1 MKEIEKP
8 ISSELISGAE
18 LNFYEFKDIVL
29 IKNDLRKIHLISSN
43 FEECRF
49 FEIQFRTASF
59 FSTKLINVCFYNC
72 DLSSTDICSIWAKGC
87 VFKET
92 NLDNANITDSTFEDC
107 VFDNSIFTSVSLMN
121 CKFIN
126 CTFEKMPIE
135 DSTFTLNSYINC
147 KIKNTVLTESFYY
160 QIFTDC
166 EFYNVNMDPQLLG
179 FNFGFSKQVIAELAD
194 NKDLNEIEAQFINKG
209 LYVNAAI
216 LKVNQVQEGY
226 DLAILACI
234 SALSQMLRNNILIK
248 ADEIVYLKN
257 LIQQLENENKISPIC
272 IIRIWQLLNDII
284 NASSQNIA
292 IQKSISYIRDF
303 LNVLHFKIQEF
314 VEKMQMCTNDSFA
327 IANKSKTAELKIIYN
342 QKPSIEI
349 INCLVDITT
358 FLNPD
363 YPKPIFLKSQKGSYI
378 EYHEIAIALIPYIQT
393 IFSLLGVVVPVIIY
407 KKEKKDR
414 KAENEVKMQTEKQ
427 KTPNPLCTSI
437 KLEITTTTEQSSAL
451 PNSTPITTQTNQ
463 LVTDS
468 IKILNQQEFTTQ
480 TDFAGYNSR
489 NIQKVTITIQ

>member
-1 MKEIEKP
+1 MKEIGKTT
-8 ISSELISGAE
+8 SSDLISGAE

-29 IKNDLRKIHLISSN
+29 IKNDLRKIHLISST
-43 FEECRF
+43 FEECSF

-59 FSTKLINVCFYNC
+59 FSTKLINVCFYSC
-72 DLSSTDICSIWAKGC
+72 DLSSTDICSVWAKGC
-87 VFKET
+87 IFKDS
-92 NLDNANITDSTFEDC
+92 NLDNANITDSTFVDC

-135 DSTFTLNSYINC
+135 DSTFTLNSYKNC

-179 FNFGFSKQVIAELAD
+179 FNFGFSKQVIAGLAG
-194 NKDLNEIEAQFINKG
+194 NNDLNEIEVQFINKG

-226 DLAILACI
+226 DLAILACV
-234 SALSQMLRNNILIK
+234 SALCQMLKNNILIK
-248 ADEIVYLKN
+248 ADEIIYLQN
-257 LIQQLENENKISPIC
+257 LVQHFENDNKISPIC
-272 IIRIWQLLNDII
+272 IIRIWQLLNEIMSI
-284 NASSQNIA
+284 SSQNIA
-292 IQKSISYIRDF
+292 LQKSSNYINDF
-303 LNVLHFKIQEF
+303 LNTLHFKIQKFIESIQTSADTSCYINNEF
-314 VEKMQMCTNDSFA
+314 R
-327 IANKSKTAELKIIYN
+327 TAELKIVYN

-349 INCLVDITT
+349 ISCLMDITT

-363 YPKPIFLKSQKGSYI
+363 YPKPVFIKSQKGSYI
-378 EYHEIAIALIPYIQT
+378 EYHEIAMALIPYIQT
-393 IFSLLGVVVPVIIY
+393 ILSLLGVVMPIVVY

-414 KAENEVKMQTEKQ
+414 KSEKEAKKQADKQEEAKHMYNSIEVQ
-427 KTPNPLCTSI
+427 
-437 KLEITTTTEQSSAL
+437 ITTTQQNLL
-451 PNSTPITTQTNQ
+451 PTNTIITTQTNKI
-463 LVTDS
+463 VTDS
-468 IKILNQQEFTTQ
+468 IKILSQQEFTNQ